1 MSLTSL
7 KRVTRELEELIP
19 LHKKIDIS
27 YDNNKIML
35 KIRNINIIFSNTYPF
50 NPPDIQI
57 NNSHYGN
64 FIVCRSFRVNDLVN
78 CQKEGSCLCCTSIIK
93 NSRHLW
99 SPALGIKN
107 IMIEIDRVNSIKRKV
122 KYTIAISDIS
132 KNITRKIKRDIPE
145 DVENKLLEFLI

>member
-64 FIVCRSFRVNDLVN
+64 FIVCRSLRVNDLVN

-122 KYTIAISDIS
+122 KYTIAIGDIS
-132 KNITRKIKRDIPE
+132 KNIKKKIKRDIPQDIE
-145 DVENKLLEFLI
+145 YTVLSFLI